1 MRFPDSVRLEACRK
15 AQFMCVACHAP
26 FVEVHHI
33 IPESENGPNTL
44 DNAAPLCASCHA
56 IYGGNPVFRK
66 QITQMR
72 DHWYDVCE
80 KRFGSL
86 NLEVA
91 QQVNTMAETL
101 QTVRAD
107 QEKYHQILNEIKSAV
122 AGSLAGTASA
132 VNNAQTLEEV
142 VTASGY
148 PTTGVYLGPNVYAN
162 FKCRNC
168 GTIIGLLVGNDSCPT
183 CGTPIKP

>member
-1 MRFPDSVRLEACRK
+1 
-15 AQFMCVACHAP
+15 MCVACHAP

-33 IPESENGPNTL
+33 TPEAENGLNTL
-44 DNAAPLCASCHA
+44 DNAAPLCAGCHA

-72 DHWYDVCE
+72 DNWYDVCE
-80 KRFGSL
+80 KRFSPS
-86 NLEVA
+86 NLKVA

-101 QTVRAD
+101 GTVRAD
-107 QEKYHQILNEIKSAV
+107 QVKYQQILNEIKSAIV
-122 AGSLAGTASA
+122 GSLAGTAS
-132 VNNAQTLEEV
+132 VINSAQTLEEI

-148 PTTGVYLGPNVYAN
+148 PTTSVYLGPNVYAN

-168 GTIIGLLVGNDSCPT
+168 GTIIGLLVGNDKCPR
-183 CGTPIKP
+183 CGTPIKS